1 MLINCSRFKKI
12 LVTQGFS
19 KNICIANVQTTH
31 GAITKNRSKIIVKM
45 QISKETAP
53 SFEQHF

>member
-19 KNICIANVQTTH
+19 KGICIVNVQTTH
-31 GAITKNRSKIIVKM
+31 GAITKKIGVRIVKM
-45 QISKETAP
+45 KMLKETAP